1 MFAVFKEVATL
12 TFVPVLLFVAW
23 WEWLGSLRALLPPWR
38 NAIALIS
45 LLIISVNWIV
55 ALLLDIPSLFH
66 VSTLVPVGT
75 TPAIYLLAHPL
86 GIVAAVFAFALM
98 RKARLGALL
107 GSIILL
113 VCWPGGYF

>member
-1 MFAVFKEVATL
+1 MLAVFKEIAAL
-12 TFVPVLLFVAW
+12 TFVPVVLFIAW
-23 WEWLGSLRALLPPWR
+23 WEWLRNLRALLPPWR
-38 NAIALIS
+38 NAFALIS

-55 ALLLDIPSLFH
+55 ALLLDIPNLLHESPLFP
-66 VSTLVPVGT
+66 LGT
-75 TPAIYLLAHPL
+75 TRAIYLLAHPL